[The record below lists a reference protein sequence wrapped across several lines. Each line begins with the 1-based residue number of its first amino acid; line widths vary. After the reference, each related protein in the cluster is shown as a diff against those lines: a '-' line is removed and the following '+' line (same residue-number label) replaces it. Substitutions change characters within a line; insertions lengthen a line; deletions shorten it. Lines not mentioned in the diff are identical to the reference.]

1 MSCGDGERRVLAGRS
16 CHVCLGQM
24 EKTGK
29 VNNSTR
35 NNISS
40 SGFIPIV
47 PPSPASP
54 SVMSSMTPE
63 RSVVSRETTATGS
76 RGVRTG
82 SHRSAPRSTLSSAKS
97 WADTKS
103 VVSAQ
108 EEKKKKKNE
117 ANPFRIPADV
127 DVFQIRDQ
135 EKEKKQMEKER
146 NKQLKIHQKTTHNTR
161 MNAEMG
167 RLRKEIEDEEMEE
180 MGDRALARRENPSW
194 KLAVTR
200 DRNIQQESLNDYI
213 NKKREMFR
221 LEYGLQV
228 KREEIQKLET
238 MAAAEEQKLE
248 RAEQFLEQDAIRFD
262 EFLKEN
268 DRNSVEAM
276 KQADK
281 ETKLKLEKAAEI
293 KSQTAQMMNIKS
305 DIAKSEEIL
314 REYLMYKEFLFRLSP
329 KEWQEQV
336 LKKKE
341 QESKLRLP
349 PLSRETEKRGSVV
362 HKVSTSPV
370 TGKKSE
376 SRSSGPLA
384 SRDSARDI
392 RQPSRSSLKTVASKK
407 VDYRAPLGC
416 SRSSITVPEDYNSS
430 EMLVSSDSEED
441 PELYFTDPQQL
452 LDIFSEME
460 ERNLSLIQNSQET
473 EEALEEIKHTITM
486 TEKKMENETE
496 QLKAQITHLQAAIV
510 REEERAVDLE
520 MKCRVFAF
528 GQYSF
533 EEQEN
538 MLTSL
543 TKKVGEVYQACIKE
557 NRANLNAL
565 QMLTMM
571 EQQVE
576 ELLDNIEAIPKERLE
591 IAEKAKEKERR
602 LRLRDEKIKQQKL
615 HQEERL
621 RRALE
626 RAQADPKKTTGRKL
640 MTRSDPPAMKPKI
653 EKDQDADKEKEET
666 LLFFT

>member
-1 MSCGDGERRVLAGRS
+1 
-16 CHVCLGQM
+16 
-24 EKTGK
+24 
-29 VNNSTR
+29 
-35 NNISS
+35 
-40 SGFIPIV
+40 
-47 PPSPASP
+47 
-54 SVMSSMTPE
+54 MSSMTLE
-63 RSVVSRETTATGS
+63 RSVVSRESSASGS
-76 RGVRTG
+76 RGLRTG
-82 SHRSAPRSTLSSAKS
+82 SHHSAPRSVLSSAKS
-97 WADTKS
+97 WTDTKS
-103 VVSAQ
+103 VVSAH
-108 EEKKKKKNE
+108 ERKKKKE
-117 ANPFRIPADV
+117 EAANPFQIPPDV

-135 EKEKKQMEKER
+135 EKEKKQMDKER
-146 NKQLKIHQKTTHNTR
+146 NKHLKVHQKTTYNTR
-161 MNAEMG
+161 RNAEMG
-167 RLRKEIEDEEMEE
+167 RLRKEIEAEEMEE
-180 MGDRALARRENPSW
+180 SGGEVDKALALHENPSW

-200 DRNIQQESLNDYI
+200 DRNIQRENLNDYI

-228 KREEIQKLET
+228 KRDEIQKLET
-238 MAAAEEQKLE
+238 MAAAEELKLE
-248 RAEQFLEQDAIRFD
+248 KAEQFLEQDAIRFD

-281 ETKLKLEKAAEI
+281 ETKLKLERAAEM
-293 KSQTAQMMNIKS
+293 KSLSGQMMNIKS

-329 KEWQEQV
+329 KEWQEER
-336 LKKKE
+336 LKKKAKE
-341 QESKLRLP
+341 RESKIHLP
-349 PLSRETEKRGSVV
+349 PISREKEKRGSVS
-362 HKVSTSPV
+362 HKVSASPV
-370 TGKKSE
+370 AGKKPE

-384 SRDSARDI
+384 SRDSTRDT

-407 VDYRAPLGC
+407 AN
-416 SRSSITVPEDYNSS
+416 SATVQEEENSS
-430 EMLVSSDSEED
+430 ENPVSSDSEEES
-441 PELYFTDPQQL
+441 ELYFTDPQQL
-452 LDIFSEME
+452 LNIFSEME

-473 EEALEEIKHTITM
+473 EEALEEIKQNITM
-486 TEKKMENETE
+486 TEGKMENETQ
-496 QLKAQITHLQAAIV
+496 QLKAQITHLQGAIA
-510 REEERAVDLE
+510 REEERAADLE

-533 EEQEN
+533 EEQEK

-653 EKDQDADKEKEET
+653 EKDPDADKEKEEAIY
-666 LLFFT
+666 FFS

>member
-1 MSCGDGERRVLAGRS
+1 
-16 CHVCLGQM
+16 
-24 EKTGK
+24 
-29 VNNSTR
+29 
-35 NNISS
+35 
-40 SGFIPIV
+40 
-47 PPSPASP
+47 
-54 SVMSSMTPE
+54 MSSMTLE

-76 RGVRTG
+76 RGVGTG
-82 SHRSAPRSTLSSAKS
+82 SHRSVPRSTLSSAKS
-97 WADTKS
+97 WADAKS

-108 EEKKKKKNE
+108 EEKKKKND

-127 DVFQIRDQ
+127 DIFQIRDQ
-135 EKEKKQMEKER
+135 EREKKQMEKER

-161 MNAEMG
+161 MTAEMG
-167 RLRKEIEDEEMEE
+167 RLRKEIEDEEMGVAE
-180 MGDRALARRENPSW
+180 DRALARHENPSW

-200 DRNIQQESLNDYI
+200 DRNIQRESLNDYI
-213 NKKREMFR
+213 DKKREMFR

-228 KREEIQKLET
+228 KRDEIQKLET

-248 RAEQFLEQDAIRFD
+248 KAEQFLEQDAIRFD

-329 KEWQEQV
+329 KEWQEQI

-341 QESKLRLP
+341 QESKLHMP
-349 PLSRETEKRGSVV
+349 PLSRETEKRGSMV

-376 SRSSGPLA
+376 SRTSGPLA
-384 SRDSARDI
+384 SRDSTRDI
-392 RQPSRSSLKTVASKK
+392 RQPSRSSLKTVVSKK
-407 VDYRAPLGC
+407 V
-416 SRSSITVPEDYNSS
+416 SSITVQEDDNRS
-430 EMLVSSDSEED
+430 EMLASSDSEEE

-473 EEALEEIKHTITM
+473 EEALEEIKHTIAM

-496 QLKAQITHLQAAIV
+496 QLKAQITNLQAAIV

-653 EKDQDADKEKEET
+653 EKDQDADKEKEEA

>member
-1 MSCGDGERRVLAGRS
+1 
-16 CHVCLGQM
+16 
-24 EKTGK
+24 
-29 VNNSTR
+29 
-35 NNISS
+35 
-40 SGFIPIV
+40 
-47 PPSPASP
+47 
-54 SVMSSMTPE
+54 MSSMSLE

-82 SHRSAPRSTLSSAKS
+82 SHRSVPRSTLSSAKS
-97 WADTKS
+97 WADAKS
-103 VVSAQ
+103 IVSAQ
-108 EEKKKKKNE
+108 GEKKKKKNE

-135 EKEKKQMEKER
+135 ERQKKQMEKER

-161 MNAEMG
+161 MTAEMG

-180 MGDRALARRENPSW
+180 MGVAGDRALARHENPSW

-200 DRNIQQESLNDYI
+200 DRNIQRESLNDYI
-213 NKKREMFR
+213 DKKREMFR

-228 KREEIQKLET
+228 KRDEIQKLET

-248 RAEQFLEQDAIRFD
+248 KAEQFLEQDAIRFD

-281 ETKLKLEKAAEI
+281 ETKLKLEKTAEI

-341 QESKLRLP
+341 QERKLHMP

-376 SRSSGPLA
+376 SRSSGPLV
-384 SRDSARDI
+384 SRDSTRDT
-392 RQPSRSSLKTVASKK
+392 RHPSRSSLKTMASKK
-407 VDYRAPLGC
+407 V
-416 SRSSITVPEDYNSS
+416 SSVTVQEDDNSS
-430 EMLVSSDSEED
+430 EMLVSSDSEEE

-486 TEKKMENETE
+486 TEKKMEHETE
-496 QLKAQITHLQAAIV
+496 QLKAQITNLQAAIV
-510 REEERAVDLE
+510 REEERAIDLE

-533 EEQEN
+533 EEQEI

-576 ELLDNIEAIPKERLE
+576 ELLDNIEAIPQERLE

-653 EKDQDADKEKEET
+653 EKDQDADKEKEEA

>member
-1 MSCGDGERRVLAGRS
+1 
-16 CHVCLGQM
+16 
-24 EKTGK
+24 
-29 VNNSTR
+29 
-35 NNISS
+35 
-40 SGFIPIV
+40 
-47 PPSPASP
+47 
-54 SVMSSMTPE
+54 MSSMTLE
-63 RSVVSRETTATGS
+63 RSVLSRESTATGAGS
-76 RGVRTG
+76 RVGRTG
-82 SHRSAPRSTLSSAKS
+82 SHHSAQRSILSSAKS
-97 WADTKS
+97 WTDTKS
-103 VVSAQ
+103 VVSGH

-117 ANPFRIPADV
+117 ANPFKIPPDV

-135 EKEKKQMEKER
+135 EKEKKQMEKQR
-146 NKQLKIHQKTTHNTR
+146 NKHLKVHQKTTYNTR

-180 MGDRALARRENPSW
+180 MGGEVDKALALHENSSW

-200 DRNIQQESLNDYI
+200 DRNIQRESLDDYI

-238 MAAAEEQKLE
+238 MAASEELKLE
-248 RAEQFLEQDAIRFD
+248 KAEQFLEQDAIRFD

-281 ETKLKLEKAAEI
+281 ETKLKLERAAEI
-293 KSQTAQMMNIKS
+293 KSLTAQMMNIKS
-305 DIAKSEEIL
+305 DIAKCEEIL

-329 KEWQEQV
+329 KEWQEQILQKV
-336 LKKKE
+336 KKE
-341 QESKLRLP
+341 RESKLHLP
-349 PLSRETEKRGSVV
+349 PISREKEKRGSVA
-362 HKVSTSPV
+362 HKVSTSPISA
-370 TGKKSE
+370 KKSE

-384 SRDSARDI
+384 SRDSTRDI

-407 VDYRAPLGC
+407 ATSTIVQ
-416 SRSSITVPEDYNSS
+416 EDENSS
-430 EMLVSSDSEED
+430 SENLISSDSEEE

-452 LDIFSEME
+452 LNIFSEME

-473 EEALEEIKHTITM
+473 EEALEEIKNTITA
-486 TEKKMENETE
+486 TEKKMENETQ
-496 QLKAQITHLQAAIV
+496 QLKAQIAHLQTAIA

-533 EEQEN
+533 EEQEK

-543 TKKVGEVYQACIKE
+543 TKKVGDVYQACIKE

-602 LRLRDEKIKQQKL
+602 LRL
-615 HQEERL
+615 
-621 RRALE
+621 A
-626 RAQADPKKTTGRKL
+626 GN
-640 MTRSDPPAMKPKI
+640 
-653 EKDQDADKEKEET
+653 
-666 LLFFT
+666 

>member
-1 MSCGDGERRVLAGRS
+1 MSL
-16 CHVCLGQM
+16 
-24 EKTGK
+24 
-29 VNNSTR
+29 
-35 NNISS
+35 
-40 SGFIPIV
+40 
-47 PPSPASP
+47 
-54 SVMSSMTPE
+54 E

-76 RGVRTG
+76 MKHFCHPHDTIVF
-82 SHRSAPRSTLSSAKS
+82 SA
-97 WADTKS
+97 
-103 VVSAQ
+103 AQ
-108 EEKKKKKNE
+108 GEKKKKKNE

-135 EKEKKQMEKER
+135 ERQKKQMEKER

-161 MNAEMG
+161 MTAEMG

-180 MGDRALARRENPSW
+180 MGVAGDRALARHENPSW

-200 DRNIQQESLNDYI
+200 DRNIQRESLNDYI
-213 NKKREMFR
+213 DKKREMFR

-228 KREEIQKLET
+228 KRDEIQKLET

-248 RAEQFLEQDAIRFD
+248 KAEQFLEQDAIRFD

-281 ETKLKLEKAAEI
+281 ETKLKLEKTAEI

-341 QESKLRLP
+341 QERKLHMP

-376 SRSSGPLA
+376 SRSSGPLV
-384 SRDSARDI
+384 SRDSTRDT
-392 RQPSRSSLKTVASKK
+392 RHPSRSSLKTMASKK
-407 VDYRAPLGC
+407 V
-416 SRSSITVPEDYNSS
+416 SSVTVQEDDNSS
-430 EMLVSSDSEED
+430 EMLVSSDSEEE

-486 TEKKMENETE
+486 TEKKMEHETE
-496 QLKAQITHLQAAIV
+496 QLKAQITNLQAAIV
-510 REEERAVDLE
+510 REEERAIDLE

-533 EEQEN
+533 EEQNPSTDQCQTETLIRARILWQTLN
-538 MLTSL
+538 VDSDCTSRIEIMLTSL

-576 ELLDNIEAIPKERLE
+576 ELLDNIEAIPQERLE

-653 EKDQDADKEKEET
+653 EKDQDADKEKEEA

>member
-1 MSCGDGERRVLAGRS
+1 
-16 CHVCLGQM
+16 
-24 EKTGK
+24 
-29 VNNSTR
+29 
-35 NNISS
+35 
-40 SGFIPIV
+40 
-47 PPSPASP
+47 
-54 SVMSSMTPE
+54 MSSMTLE

-82 SHRSAPRSTLSSAKS
+82 SHRSVPRSTLSSAKS
-97 WADTKS
+97 WADAKS

-108 EEKKKKKNE
+108 GEKKKKKNE

-135 EKEKKQMEKER
+135 EREKKQLEKER

-161 MNAEMG
+161 MTAEMG

-180 MGDRALARRENPSW
+180 MGVTGDRALARHENPSW

-200 DRNIQQESLNDYI
+200 DRNIQRESLNDYI
-213 NKKREMFR
+213 DKKREMFR

-228 KREEIQKLET
+228 KRDEIQKLET

-341 QESKLRLP
+341 QERKLHMP

-362 HKVSTSPV
+362 HKASTSPI

-376 SRSSGPLA
+376 SRSSGPLV
-384 SRDSARDI
+384 SRDSTRDT
-392 RQPSRSSLKTVASKK
+392 RHPSRSSLKTMASKK
-407 VDYRAPLGC
+407 V
-416 SRSSITVPEDYNSS
+416 SSITVQEDDNSS
-430 EMLVSSDSEED
+430 EMLVSSDSEEE

-486 TEKKMENETE
+486 TEKKMEHETE
-496 QLKAQITHLQAAIV
+496 QLKAQITNLQAAIV
-510 REEERAVDLE
+510 REEERAIDLE

-576 ELLDNIEAIPKERLE
+576 ELLDNIEAIPQERLE

-653 EKDQDADKEKEET
+653 EKDQDADKEKEEA

>member
-1 MSCGDGERRVLAGRS
+1 
-16 CHVCLGQM
+16 
-24 EKTGK
+24 
-29 VNNSTR
+29 
-35 NNISS
+35 
-40 SGFIPIV
+40 
-47 PPSPASP
+47 
-54 SVMSSMTPE
+54 MSSMSLE

-82 SHRSAPRSTLSSAKS
+82 SHRSVPRSTLSSAKS
-97 WADTKS
+97 WADAKS
-103 VVSAQ
+103 IVSAQ
-108 EEKKKKKNE
+108 GEKKKKKNE

-135 EKEKKQMEKER
+135 ERQKKQMEKER

-161 MNAEMG
+161 MTAEMG

-180 MGDRALARRENPSW
+180 MGVAGDRALARHENPSW

-200 DRNIQQESLNDYI
+200 DRNIQRESLNDYI
-213 NKKREMFR
+213 DKKREMFR

-228 KREEIQKLET
+228 KRDEIQKLET

-248 RAEQFLEQDAIRFD
+248 KAEQFLEQDAIRFD

-281 ETKLKLEKAAEI
+281 ETKLKLEKTAEI

-341 QESKLRLP
+341 QERKLHMP

-376 SRSSGPLA
+376 SRSSGPLV
-384 SRDSARDI
+384 SRDSTRDT
-392 RQPSRSSLKTVASKK
+392 RHPSRSSLKTMASKK
-407 VDYRAPLGC
+407 VV
-416 SRSSITVPEDYNSS
+416 TVQEDDNSS
-430 EMLVSSDSEED
+430 EMLVSSDSEEE

-486 TEKKMENETE
+486 TEKKMEHETE
-496 QLKAQITHLQAAIV
+496 QLKAQITNLQAAIV
-510 REEERAVDLE
+510 REEERAIDLE

-533 EEQEN
+533 EEQEI

-576 ELLDNIEAIPKERLE
+576 ELLDNIEAIPQERLE

-653 EKDQDADKEKEET
+653 EKDQDADKEKEEA

>member
-1 MSCGDGERRVLAGRS
+1 
-16 CHVCLGQM
+16 
-24 EKTGK
+24 
-29 VNNSTR
+29 
-35 NNISS
+35 
-40 SGFIPIV
+40 
-47 PPSPASP
+47 
-54 SVMSSMTPE
+54 MSSMTLEP
-63 RSVVSRETTATGS
+63 SIVSRESTATGAGS

-82 SHRSAPRSTLSSAKS
+82 SHRSAPRSILSSSKS
-97 WADTKS
+97 WTDTKS
-103 VVSAQ
+103 VASAH
-108 EEKKKKKNE
+108 EEKKKKKSD
-117 ANPFRIPADV
+117 ANPFRIPPDL

-135 EKEKKQMEKER
+135 EREKKEMEKER
-146 NKQLKIHQKTTHNTR
+146 NKHLKVYQKATYITR

-167 RLRKEIEDEEMEE
+167 RLRREIEDEEVEE
-180 MGDRALARRENPSW
+180 TGANGVPALQENPSW

-200 DRNIQQESLNDYI
+200 DRNIQRENLNDYI
-213 NKKREMFR
+213 NKKREMFH
-221 LEYGLQV
+221 LEYSLQV

-238 MAAAEEQKLE
+238 MAATEEHKLE
-248 RAEQFLEQDAIRFD
+248 KAEQFLEQDAIRFD

-281 ETKLKLEKAAEI
+281 ETKLKLERTAEI
-293 KSQTAQMMNIKS
+293 KSLTAQMMNIKS

-314 REYLMYKEFLFRLSP
+314 REYLTYKEFLFRLSP
-329 KEWQEQV
+329 KEWQEQI
-336 LKKKE
+336 LKKEAKE
-341 QESKLRLP
+341 RDSKFHPPPISQEKD
-349 PLSRETEKRGSVV
+349 KRGSVS
-362 HKVSTSPV
+362 HKGSTPPVSGRKP
-370 TGKKSE
+370 E
-376 SRSSGPLA
+376 SRSSGPLG
-384 SRDSARDI
+384 SRDSTRDI

-407 VDYRAPLGC
+407 VN
-416 SRSSITVPEDYNSS
+416 SVTVQDDNNS
-430 EMLVSSDSEED
+430 EHLMSSDSEEEA
-441 PELYFTDPQQL
+441 ELYFTDPKQL
-452 LDIFSEME
+452 LNIFSEME

-486 TEKKMENETE
+486 TKKKMEDETQ
-496 QLKAQITHLQAAIV
+496 QLKAQITHLQAAITQ
-510 REEERAVDLE
+510 EEERAADLE

-533 EEQEN
+533 EEQEK
-538 MLTSL
+538 MLLSL

-565 QMLTMM
+565 QMLTVM

-576 ELLDNIEAIPKERLE
+576 ELLDNIEAIPKDRLE

-640 MTRSDPPAMKPKI
+640 MMRSDPPAMKPKI
-653 EKDQDADKEKEET
+653 EKDEDADKEKEEA
-666 LLFFT
+666 LFFFG

>member
-1 MSCGDGERRVLAGRS
+1 
-16 CHVCLGQM
+16 
-24 EKTGK
+24 
-29 VNNSTR
+29 
-35 NNISS
+35 
-40 SGFIPIV
+40 
-47 PPSPASP
+47 
-54 SVMSSMTPE
+54 MSSMTLE
-63 RSVVSRETTATGS
+63 RSIVSRESTATGAGS
-76 RGVRTG
+76 RAAHTS
-82 SHRSAPRSTLSSAKS
+82 SHHSAQRSILSSAKS
-97 WADTKS
+97 WSDTKS
-103 VVSAQ
+103 VVSAH

-117 ANPFRIPADV
+117 ANPFKIPPDV
-127 DVFQIRDQ
+127 DVFRIRDQ

-146 NKQLKIHQKTTHNTR
+146 NKHLKVHQKTTYNTR
-161 MNAEMG
+161 MNAEIG

-180 MGDRALARRENPSW
+180 MGEELDKALALHENSSW

-200 DRNIQQESLNDYI
+200 DRNIQRESLNDYI

-228 KREEIQKLET
+228 KRDEIQKLET

-248 RAEQFLEQDAIRFD
+248 KAEQFLEQDAIRFD

-281 ETKLKLEKAAEI
+281 ETKLKLERAAEI
-293 KSQTAQMMNIKS
+293 KSLTAQMMNIKS
-305 DIAKSEEIL
+305 DIAKCEEIL

-336 LKKKE
+336 LQKKVKE
-341 QESKLRLP
+341 RESKLHLP
-349 PLSRETEKRGSVV
+349 PISREKEKRASVT
-362 HKVSTSPV
+362 HKLSTSPLL
-370 TGKKSE
+370 GKKSE

-407 VDYRAPLGC
+407 V
-416 SRSSITVPEDYNSS
+416 SSTVVQEGDNNSS
-430 EMLVSSDSEED
+430 ENLLFSDSEEE

-452 LDIFSEME
+452 LNIFSEME

-473 EEALEEIKHTITM
+473 EEALEEIKNTITM
-486 TEKKMENETE
+486 TEKKMENETQ
-496 QLKAQITHLQAAIV
+496 QLKAQIVHLQAAIA

-533 EEQEN
+533 EEQEK

-653 EKDQDADKEKEET
+653 EKDQDADKEKEEA
-666 LLFFT
+666 LFFFS

>member
-1 MSCGDGERRVLAGRS
+1 
-16 CHVCLGQM
+16 
-24 EKTGK
+24 
-29 VNNSTR
+29 
-35 NNISS
+35 
-40 SGFIPIV
+40 
-47 PPSPASP
+47 
-54 SVMSSMTPE
+54 MSSMTLE
-63 RSVVSRETTATGS
+63 RSIISRESTATGS
-76 RGVRTG
+76 RGVRSG
-82 SHRSAPRSTLSSAKS
+82 SHRSAPRSILSSAKS
-97 WADTKS
+97 WTDTKS
-103 VVSAQ
+103 VVSAH

-117 ANPFRIPADV
+117 TNPFKIPPDV
-127 DVFQIRDQ
+127 DVFRIRDQ
-135 EKEKKQMEKER
+135 EKEKKQIEKEQ
-146 NKQLKIHQKTTHNTR
+146 NKHLKVHQKTTHNTR

-180 MGDRALARRENPSW
+180 MGGEVDQAPTLHENASW

-200 DRNIQQESLNDYI
+200 DRNIQRESLNDYI

-228 KREEIQKLET
+228 KRDEIQKLET

-248 RAEQFLEQDAIRFD
+248 KAEQFLEQDAIRFD

-281 ETKLKLEKAAEI
+281 ETKLKLERAAEI

-305 DIAKSEEIL
+305 DIAKSEETL

-329 KEWQEQV
+329 KEWQEQI
-336 LKKKE
+336 LKKGAKE
-341 QESKLRLP
+341 RESKSHLP
-349 PLSRETEKRGSVV
+349 PISRDKEKRGSVA
-362 HKVSTSPV
+362 HKVSASPAS
-370 TGKKSE
+370 GKKPE

-384 SRDSARDI
+384 SRDSTRDI

-407 VDYRAPLGC
+407 T
-416 SRSSITVPEDYNSS
+416 SSTTVQEDNSS
-430 EMLVSSDSEED
+430 ENLVSSDSEEE

-452 LDIFSEME
+452 LNIFSEME

-473 EEALEEIKHTITM
+473 EEALEEIKHTM
-486 TEKKMENETE
+486 TTTERKMENETQ
-496 QLKAQITHLQAAIV
+496 QLKAQIIHLQEVIG

-533 EEQEN
+533 EEQEM

-565 QMLTMM
+565 QMLTLM

-576 ELLDNIEAIPKERLE
+576 ELLDNIESIPKERLE

-640 MTRSDPPAMKPKI
+640 MIRSDPPAMKPKI
-653 EKDQDADKEKEET
+653 EKGQDTDKEKEEA
-666 LLFFT
+666 LFFFG

>member
-1 MSCGDGERRVLAGRS
+1 
-16 CHVCLGQM
+16 
-24 EKTGK
+24 
-29 VNNSTR
+29 
-35 NNISS
+35 
-40 SGFIPIV
+40 
-47 PPSPASP
+47 
-54 SVMSSMTPE
+54 MSSMSLE
-63 RSVVSRETTATGS
+63 RSIVSRETTTTGS
-76 RGVRTG
+76 RGVRTE

-97 WADTKS
+97 WADAKS
-103 VVSAQ
+103 VVSAHG
-108 EEKKKKKNE
+108 EKKKKKTE
-117 ANPFRIPADV
+117 DPFKIPADV

-146 NKQLKIHQKTTHNTR
+146 NKHLKVHQKTTNNTR

-167 RLRKEIEDEEMEE
+167 RLRKEIEEEEMEE
-180 MGDRALARRENPSW
+180 MGSAGYKALALHENPSW

-200 DRNIQQESLNDYI
+200 DRNIHRESLNDYI

-228 KREEIQKLET
+228 KRDEIQKLET

-248 RAEQFLEQDAIRFD
+248 KAEQFLEQDAIRFD

-329 KEWQEQV
+329 KEWQDQV

-341 QESKLRLP
+341 LERKLRLP
-349 PLSRETEKRGSVV
+349 PLSREMEKRGSIVQ
-362 HKVSTSPV
+362 KVSTSPII
-370 TGKKSE
+370 GKKSD

-384 SRDSARDI
+384 SRDSTRDM

-407 VDYRAPLGC
+407 V
-416 SRSSITVPEDYNSS
+416 SSITVQEDDNSS
-430 EMLVSSDSEED
+430 ETLMSSDSEEE

-473 EEALEEIKHTITM
+473 EEALEEIKHTITS
-486 TEKKMENETE
+486 TERKMENETE
-496 QLKAQITHLQAAIV
+496 QLKAQISHLQAAIV

-533 EEQEN
+533 EEQEK

-653 EKDQDADKEKEET
+653 EKDQDADKEKEEA
-666 LLFFT
+666 LLFFS

>member
-1 MSCGDGERRVLAGRS
+1 
-16 CHVCLGQM
+16 
-24 EKTGK
+24 
-29 VNNSTR
+29 
-35 NNISS
+35 
-40 SGFIPIV
+40 
-47 PPSPASP
+47 
-54 SVMSSMTPE
+54 MSSMTLE
-63 RSVVSRETTATGS
+63 RSIISRESTATGS
-76 RGVRTG
+76 RGVRSG
-82 SHRSAPRSTLSSAKS
+82 SHRSAPRSILSSAKS
-97 WADTKS
+97 WTDTKS
-103 VVSAQ
+103 VVSAH

-117 ANPFRIPADV
+117 TNPFKIPPDV
-127 DVFQIRDQ
+127 DVFRIRDQ
-135 EKEKKQMEKER
+135 EKEKKQIEKEQ
-146 NKQLKIHQKTTHNTR
+146 NKHLKVHQKTTHNTR

-180 MGDRALARRENPSW
+180 MGGEVDQAPTLHENASW

-200 DRNIQQESLNDYI
+200 DRNIQRESLNDYI

-228 KREEIQKLET
+228 KRDEIQKLET

-248 RAEQFLEQDAIRFD
+248 KAEQFLEQDAIRFD

-281 ETKLKLEKAAEI
+281 ETKLKLERAAEI

-305 DIAKSEEIL
+305 DIAKSEETL

-329 KEWQEQV
+329 KEWQEQI
-336 LKKKE
+336 LKKGAKE
-341 QESKLRLP
+341 RESKSHLP
-349 PLSRETEKRGSVV
+349 PISRDKEKRGSVA
-362 HKVSTSPV
+362 HKVSASPAS
-370 TGKKSE
+370 GKKPE

-384 SRDSARDI
+384 SRDSTRDI

-407 VDYRAPLGC
+407 T
-416 SRSSITVPEDYNSS
+416 STTVQEDNSS
-430 EMLVSSDSEED
+430 ENLVSSDSEEE

-452 LDIFSEME
+452 LNIFSEME

-473 EEALEEIKHTITM
+473 EEALEEIKHTM
-486 TEKKMENETE
+486 TTTERKMENETQ
-496 QLKAQITHLQAAIV
+496 QLKAQIIHLQEVIG

-533 EEQEN
+533 EEQEM

-565 QMLTMM
+565 QMLTLM

-576 ELLDNIEAIPKERLE
+576 ELLDNIESIPKERLE

-640 MTRSDPPAMKPKI
+640 MIRSDPPAMKPKI
-653 EKDQDADKEKEET
+653 EKGQDTDKEKEEA
-666 LLFFT
+666 LFFFG

>member
-1 MSCGDGERRVLAGRS
+1 
-16 CHVCLGQM
+16 
-24 EKTGK
+24 
-29 VNNSTR
+29 
-35 NNISS
+35 
-40 SGFIPIV
+40 
-47 PPSPASP
+47 
-54 SVMSSMTPE
+54 MSSMTLE
-63 RSVVSRETTATGS
+63 RSIASRESTVTGTGS
-76 RGVRTG
+76 RG
-82 SHRSAPRSTLSSAKS
+82 SHPSAPRSILSSAKS
-97 WADTKS
+97 WTDAKS
-103 VVSAQ
+103 VVSAH
-108 EEKKKKKNE
+108 EGKKKKKND
-117 ANPFRIPADV
+117 ANPFKIPPDV
-127 DVFQIRDQ
+127 DIFQIRDQ
-135 EKEKKQMEKER
+135 EREKKQMEKER
-146 NKQLKIHQKTTHNTR
+146 NKHLKVHQKTTYNTR
-161 MNAEMG
+161 MNAEIG

-180 MGDRALARRENPSW
+180 MGAEVDKALDLQENASW
-194 KLAVTR
+194 KLAVIR
-200 DRNIQQESLNDYI
+200 DRNVQRESLNDYI

-228 KREEIQKLET
+228 KRDEIQKLET
-238 MAAAEEQKLE
+238 MAATEEQKLE
-248 RAEQFLEQDAIRFD
+248 KAEQFLEQDAIRFD

-281 ETKLKLEKAAEI
+281 ETKLKLERAAEI
-293 KSQTAQMMNIKS
+293 KGLTAQMMNIKS

-329 KEWQEQV
+329 KEWQEQR

-341 QESKLRLP
+341 NESKKQRE
-349 PLSRETEKRGSVV
+349 PLISREKEKSSSGS
-362 HKVSTSPV
+362 HKVSASPML
-370 TGKKSE
+370 GKKPE

-384 SRDSARDI
+384 SRDSFRDI

-407 VDYRAPLGC
+407 M
-416 SRSSITVPEDYNSS
+416 SSTIVLEDDNSS
-430 EMLVSSDSEED
+430 ENLVSSDSEEE

-452 LDIFSEME
+452 LNIFSEME

-473 EEALEEIKHTITM
+473 EQALEEIKHTITM
-486 TEKKMENETE
+486 TEKKMENETQ
-496 QLKAQITHLQAAIV
+496 QLKAQIAHLQQAV
-510 REEERAVDLE
+510 VQEDERAVDLE

-533 EEQEN
+533 EEQEK

-576 ELLDNIEAIPKERLE
+576 ELLDNIETIPKERLE
-591 IAEKAKEKERR
+591 TAEKAKEKERR

-653 EKDQDADKEKEET
+653 EKDQDADKEKEEA
-666 LLFFT
+666 LYFFR

>member
-1 MSCGDGERRVLAGRS
+1 
-16 CHVCLGQM
+16 
-24 EKTGK
+24 
-29 VNNSTR
+29 
-35 NNISS
+35 
-40 SGFIPIV
+40 
-47 PPSPASP
+47 
-54 SVMSSMTPE
+54 
-63 RSVVSRETTATGS
+63 
-76 RGVRTG
+76 
-82 SHRSAPRSTLSSAKS
+82 
-97 WADTKS
+97 
-103 VVSAQ
+103 
-108 EEKKKKKNE
+108 
-117 ANPFRIPADV
+117 
-127 DVFQIRDQ
+127 
-135 EKEKKQMEKER
+135 
-146 NKQLKIHQKTTHNTR
+146 
-161 MNAEMG
+161 
-167 RLRKEIEDEEMEE
+167 
-180 MGDRALARRENPSW
+180 
-194 KLAVTR
+194 
-200 DRNIQQESLNDYI
+200 
-213 NKKREMFR
+213 
-221 LEYGLQV
+221 
-228 KREEIQKLET
+228 
-238 MAAAEEQKLE
+238 MAAAEELKLE
-248 RAEQFLEQDAIRFD
+248 KAEQFLEQDAIRFD

-281 ETKLKLEKAAEI
+281 ETKLKLERAAEI
-293 KSQTAQMMNIKS
+293 KSLTGQMMNIKS

-329 KEWQEQV
+329 KEWQEEI
-336 LKKKE
+336 LKKRAKDR
-341 QESKLRLP
+341 ESRSHLP
-349 PLSRETEKRGSVV
+349 PISREKEKSGSVS
-362 HKVSTSPV
+362 HKVSASPV
-370 TGKKSE
+370 SGKKPE

-384 SRDSARDI
+384 SRDSTRDI

-407 VDYRAPLGC
+407 V
-416 SRSSITVPEDYNSS
+416 SSTTLQEDENVS
-430 EMLVSSDSEED
+430 ENLVSSDSEEE

-452 LDIFSEME
+452 LNIFSEME

-473 EEALEEIKHTITM
+473 EEALEEMRHSISA
-486 TEKKMENETE
+486 TERRMETE
-496 QLKAQITHLQAAIV
+496 TQQLKAQITHLQAAIA
-510 REEERAVDLE
+510 REEERAADLE

-533 EEQEN
+533 EEQEK

-653 EKDQDADKEKEET
+653 EIDPDADKEKEEA
-666 LLFFT
+666 LYFFS